1 MKRADDFE
9 TRRKHLANLSDEE
22 LYERFWNLTE
32 QIAKP
37 MVDLAYNNTSASIE
51 RSVLLRMGFSSLE
64 CDRIVEEGM
73 KAGLLGKG
81 MGNVVLKYSE
91 LKDIPYLMAGRELG
105 EGKGWNEVSKLF
117 DGGDK

>member
-37 MVDLAYNNTSASIE
+37 MVELAYNNTCLLYTSAI
-51 RSVLLRMGFSSLE
+51 
-64 CDRIVEEGM
+64 
-73 KAGLLGKG
+73 
-81 MGNVVLKYSE
+81 YS
-91 LKDIPYLMAGRELG
+91 
-105 EGKGWNEVSKLF
+105 
-117 DGGDK
+117 